1 MIIKLFKP
9 YTNTTRH
16 KSSINYIN
24 ISKKKPEKSLIIYNY
39 QHKGRNNQG
48 KITSRHKGGGHKK
61 KFRIIDFIRNK
72 YDILGKVVSI
82 EYDPYRNANIS
93 LINYIDGEKRY
104 ILHPENL
111 KIGNFIISTQT
122 ICNFQ
127 VGNNLLLANIPN
139 GTEIHNLELFPNK
152 GGQLIR
158 SAGNSAIILTKEK
171 NFVIIRLASKEIRLF
186 NQNCRATIGKISNE
200 DYYRLKLGKAGR
212 SRWLGIRPHVRGSAM
227 NPIDHPHGGG
237 TGKTSIGKKNPK
249 TPWGK
254 ITLGLKTR
262 KKKNKSNIFIIKN
275 NKKLN

>member
-16 KSSINYIN
+16 KSNINTIN

-61 KFRIIDFIRNK
+61 KYRIIDFIRNK
-72 YDILGKVVSI
+72 YDIIGKVVSI

-158 SAGNSAIILTKEK
+158 IAGNSALILTKEK
-171 NFVIIRLASKEIRLF
+171 NFVIIRLSSKEIRLF